1 MENTPYN
8 ILVKRKRDK
17 KGLGEE
23 YEQYSSIER
32 RAYVEKK
39 QSKKTWMDRVKKYFQ
54 ENRETIIA
62 GLLSMNGDVNAYRM
76 LEWKDK

>member
-32 RAYVEKK
+32 
-39 QSKKTWMDRVKKYFQ
+39 QSICRE

>member
-1 MENTPYN
+1 MNNTVV
-8 ILVKRKRDK
+8 LKD
-17 KGLGEE
+17 
-23 YEQYSSIER
+23 

-76 LEWKDK
+76 LEWNIQLANNAPGSRETYGVF

>member
-1 MENTPYN
+1 M
-8 ILVKRKRDK
+8 D
-17 KGLGEE
+17 G
-23 YEQYSSIER
+23 
-32 RAYVEKK
+32 
-39 QSKKTWMDRVKKYFQ
+39 QSEKYFQ

>member
-1 MENTPYN
+1 MNNTVV
-8 ILVKRKRDK
+8 LKD
-17 KGLGEE
+17 
-23 YEQYSSIER
+23 

-76 LEWKDK
+76 LEW

>member
-1 MENTPYN
+1 MNNTVV
-8 ILVKRKRDK
+8 LKD
-17 KGLGEE
+17 
-23 YEQYSSIER
+23 

-39 QSKKTWMDRVKKYFQ
+39 QSKKTRMDRVKKYFQ

>member
-1 MENTPYN
+1 MNNTVV
-8 ILVKRKRDK
+8 LKD
-17 KGLGEE
+17 
-23 YEQYSSIER
+23 

-39 QSKKTWMDRVKKYFQ
+39 QSKKTWMNRVKKYFQ

>member
-1 MENTPYN
+1 MNNTVV
-8 ILVKRKRDK
+8 LKD
-17 KGLGEE
+17 
-23 YEQYSSIER
+23 

-39 QSKKTWMDRVKKYFQ
+39 QSKKNMDGQSEKNIFRKTEK
-54 ENRETIIA
+54 TIIA

>member
-1 MENTPYN
+1 MNNTVV
-8 ILVKRKRDK
+8 LKD
-17 KGLGEE
+17 
-23 YEQYSSIER
+23 

-39 QSKKTWMDRVKKYFQ
+39 QSKKTWMDRVKNNFQ

-76 LEWKDK
+76 IGSGKINNGIYSWQIMLRGREETLRSF